1 MLRSYTLTEPRGQV
15 PWPKWA
21 EGPVPLAQ
29 NERGIDMKKETMGIH
44 HITAIVG
51 HPQENLDFYAG
62 VLGLRLVKQTVNF
75 DDPGTY
81 HLYFGDKGGKP
92 GTIITFFPWAGAR
105 QGVIGDG
112 QVGVTSY
119 VVPKGAMS
127 FWEERLQKFEVPF
140 TNIERFGENYL
151 EFDDPHGL
159 HLEIVER
166 EEGEANTWKF
176 GDITPGVA
184 IKGFGGATLLTTEP
198 AKTADLL
205 ENVMGLERVGV
216 EEDIARFRSSADIGN
231 IIDLKLTPV
240 GRGQMGVGTVHH
252 IAWRASDDEDQ
263 LSWRDYI
270 TENGYGVTPVQDRNY
285 FNAIYFREHGEILFE
300 IATDPPGFA
309 HDESQATMGEKLML
323 PEKYEQFREQLEQ
336 SLIPIRVRELD

>member
-1 MLRSYTLTEPRGQV
+1 MSKKTL
-15 PWPKWA
+15 
-21 EGPVPLAQ
+21 
-29 NERGIDMKKETMGIH
+29 GIH

-51 HPQENLDFYAG
+51 HPQENVDFYAG

-81 HLYFGDKGGKP
+81 HLYFGNEGGKP

-119 VVPKGAMS
+119 VVPKGSMD
-127 FWEERLQKFEVPF
+127 FWKKRLEKFNVPF
-140 TNIERFGENYL
+140 TVMERFGEQYL

-166 EEGEANTWKF
+166 EAGEINTWTF
-176 GDITPGVA
+176 GDVTPEVA
-184 IKGFGGATLLTTEP
+184 VKGFGGATLLSTQPE
-198 AKTADLL
+198 KTAELL
-205 ENVMGLERVGV
+205 EKVMGLELVGK
-216 EEDIARFRSSADIGN
+216 EGDFTRYRSKADIGN
-231 IIDLKLTPV
+231 IIDLKSTPI

-252 IAWRASDDEDQ
+252 IAWRAVDDQDQ
-263 LSWRDYI
+263 LDWQKYVAA
-270 TENGYGVTPVQDRNY
+270 NGYSVTPVQDRNY

-300 IATDPPGFA
+300 IATNPPGFA
-309 HDESQATMGEKLML
+309 HDESEKTMGEQLML
-323 PEKYEQFREQLEQ
+323 PPQYESHRVQIER
-336 SLIPIRVRELD
+336 SLLPFEVKELD

>member
-1 MLRSYTLTEPRGQV
+1 MS
-15 PWPKWA
+15 
-21 EGPVPLAQ
+21 
-29 NERGIDMKKETMGIH
+29 KKTMGIH

-51 HPQENLDFYAG
+51 HPQENVDFYAG

-81 HLYFGDKGGKP
+81 HLYFGNEGGKP

-105 QGVIGDG
+105 QGIIGDG

-119 VVPKGAMS
+119 VVPKGAME
-127 FWEERLQKFEVPF
+127 FWENRLKKFNIPF
-140 TNIERFGENYL
+140 TKMERFGEQYL

-166 EEGEANTWKF
+166 EEGEINNWTF
-176 GDITPGVA
+176 GDVTPEVA
-184 IKGFGGATLLTTEP
+184 IKGFGGATLLSTQP
-198 AKTADLL
+198 NKTADLL
-205 ENVMGLERVGV
+205 EKVMGLELVGK
-216 EEDIARFRSSADIGN
+216 EGDLARFSSTAEIGN
-231 IIDLKLTPV
+231 IIDLKLTPM

-252 IAWRASDDEDQ
+252 IAWRAIDDEDQ
-263 LSWRDYI
+263 LDWQKYVASK
-270 TENGYGVTPVQDRNY
+270 GYGVTPVKDRNY

-309 HDESQATMGEKLML
+309 HDESHETMGENLKL
-323 PEKYEQFREQLEQ
+323 PEQYEPHRAQIERALLPFE
-336 SLIPIRVRELD
+336 VRKLD

>member
-1 MLRSYTLTEPRGQV
+1 MTFIIEVVRYQMTLKNGYY
-15 PWPKWA
+15 
-21 EGPVPLAQ
+21 
-29 NERGIDMKKETMGIH
+29 MKKECKKMGKKTMGIH

-51 HPQENLDFYAG
+51 HPQENVDFYAG

-81 HLYFGDKGGKP
+81 HLYFGNEGGKP

-105 QGVIGDG
+105 QGIIGDG

-119 VVPKGAMS
+119 VVPKGAMG
-127 FWEERLQKFEVPF
+127 FWEQRLEKFHVPF
-140 TNIERFGENYL
+140 TKMERFGEQYL

-166 EEGEANTWKF
+166 EEGEINSWTF
-176 GDITPGVA
+176 GGVSPDVA
-184 IKGFGGATLLTTEP
+184 IKGFGGATLLSTQP
-198 AKTADLL
+198 DKTAELL
-205 ENVMGLERVGV
+205 EKVMGV
-216 EEDIARFRSSADIGN
+216 ELIGKEGDFARYRSTADIGN
-231 IIDLKLTPV
+231 IIDLKLTSI

-252 IAWRASDDEDQ
+252 IAWRAIDDKDQ
-263 LSWRDYI
+263 LDWQKYVAS
-270 TENGYGVTPVQDRNY
+270 NGYGVTPVKDRNY

-323 PEKYEQFREQLEQ
+323 PSQYESHRAQIEQALLPFE
-336 SLIPIRVRELD
+336 LRELD